1 MKAELISIGTELLL
15 GDIVNTNA
23 QFLAKELAVLG
34 IDIYR
39 QTVIGDNEERILQA
53 FEESFSRCDIIIT
66 TGGLGP
72 TQDDL
77 TKEIGAKYFN
87 KNMVLHKPSLEAIK
101 KYLGT
106 DNEEILEANK
116 KQAYIPEDAKI
127 IPNENGTAPGVI
139 LNENNKILIILPGP
153 PSEMKDMFN
162 NTVIEYLSNLTETVI
177 KSKTLRIFGIGESLM
192 AKKANDI
199 IEGSKN
205 PTVAPYAKDYEV
217 TLRVTAKEKTEEE
230 CDRLIKSKCDEI
242 KEVLGEYIYGEGEK
256 TLDVVVSEMLCNSNL
271 TISTAESCTGGMVA
285 ARLISYPGI
294 SSVFK
299 EGLVTYSNEAKVNR
313 LGVREDTLKTYGA
326 VSEETAKEM
335 VEGVARIANT
345 DVAISTTGIAGPDG
359 GSDEKPVGLVY
370 VGVYIKG
377 NTIVNKLNL
386 SGGREAIR
394 EKATMNALNILRKE
408 LLKNK

>member
-1 MKAELISIGTELLL
+1 MIVSKAGT
-15 GDIVNTNA
+15 
-23 QFLAKELAVLG
+23 
-34 IDIYR
+34 
-39 QTVIGDNEERILQA
+39 TV
-53 FEESFSRCDIIIT
+53 S
-66 TGGLGP
+66 
-72 TQDDL
+72 
-77 TKEIGAKYFN
+77 
-87 KNMVLHKPSLEAIK
+87 
-101 KYLGT
+101 
-106 DNEEILEANK
+106 
-116 KQAYIPEDAKI
+116 
-127 IPNENGTAPGVI
+127 
-139 LNENNKILIILPGP
+139 
-153 PSEMKDMFN
+153 
-162 NTVIEYLSNLTETVI
+162 
-177 KSKTLRIFGIGESLM
+177 
-192 AKKANDI
+192 
-199 IEGSKN
+199 
-205 PTVAPYAKDYEV
+205 VAPYAKDYEV

-359 GSDEKPVGLVY
+359 GNDEKPVGLVY